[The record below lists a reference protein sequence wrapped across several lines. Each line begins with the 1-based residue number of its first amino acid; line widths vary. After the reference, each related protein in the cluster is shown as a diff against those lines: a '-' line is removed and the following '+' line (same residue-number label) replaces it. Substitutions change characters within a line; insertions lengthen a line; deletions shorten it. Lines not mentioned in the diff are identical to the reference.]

1 MNANPAVSAVASIIE
16 RIASTVVALDE
27 VTQQRL
33 RDLDGRILAV
43 SYTHLTLPTKA

>member
-27 VTQQRL
+27 ATQQRL
-33 RDLDGRILAV
+33 RDLDGRILV
-43 SYTHLTLPTKA
+43 LSLIHI